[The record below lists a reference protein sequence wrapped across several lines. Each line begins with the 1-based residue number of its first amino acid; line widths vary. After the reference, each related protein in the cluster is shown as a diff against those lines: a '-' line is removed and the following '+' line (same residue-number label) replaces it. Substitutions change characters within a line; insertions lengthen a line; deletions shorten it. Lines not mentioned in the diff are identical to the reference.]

1 MPSIHR
7 VCVVSIVFSLAA
19 CQATEECEDPEPE
32 PADVSTSDVDTS
44 GACTALCAAERRVAE
59 PLGCEVPPTGVC
71 LEACADIPDR
81 CATAHVTLLHC
92 SIRSVDEFACA
103 CSADDPTLVCDL
115 TSACGGNLEA
125 FQACLDGD

>member
-1 MPSIHR
+1 MHR
-7 VCVVSIVFSLAA
+7 ICAVSIVFSLAA
-19 CQATEECEDPEPE
+19 CQATEECEEPEPE

-81 CATAHVTLLHC
+81 CATAHVRLLHC
-92 SIRSVDEFACA
+92 SIRSVGMRGQ
-103 CSADDPTLVCDL
+103 P
-115 TSACGGNLEA
+115 GGVPGVSRRRLRKA
-125 FQACLDGD
+125 RRRP